1 MKLTFTKCLVLP
13 LATGLVGLA
22 LALPDRGAAQE
33 AGVHAGTATG
43 INVGTLKGTY
53 VFSGTGYIVDPSGK
67 NQAPFALAG
76 WEILYG
82 NGAGRGVS
90 TTTTKDGVQHRVAYT
105 ASYSVNADGSVTE
118 TDTDENGEVSHVDEF
133 PLPDGSAFTWVVTD
147 PGMILSGI
155 ETRGSGPLDRR

>member
-1 MKLTFTKCLVLP
+1 MKLTFRKCLVLP

-53 VFSGTGYIVDPSGK
+53 VFSATGYNVDSSG
-67 NQAPFALAG
+67 NQTPFALAG

-105 ASYSVNADGSVTE
+105 ATYTVNADGSVSE
-118 TDTDENGEVSHVDEF
+118 TDTDVNGVVSHVDEF
-133 PLPDGSAFTWVVTD
+133 PLPDGSAFTWVETD
-147 PGMILSGI
+147 PGVILSGI